1 MADDLADL
9 EQDVLSLQNELESL
23 RLKST
28 NLKDRI
34 SELKKFDPYKRS
46 VRKKKARIQKQKTTR
61 RAENDDNRNKI
72 NKTSNVLAT
81 ESITNATKVNN
92 PMINNV
98 MKEFGFIFEKYP
110 QLHDILF
117 KDYRLKD
124 GNFDT
129 EHDNNGHI
137 GSDVEANFLS
147 FSESEPN
154 SFKATS
160 SAMVNNRNF
169 MTPNK
174 KQKKNTNDS
183 QLNEDD
189 NLPEHEW
196 VLKNQPIIEHKM
208 FDTSVGDLLDTT
220 ILSSPSKRKNRPQM
234 GIDSEQYTKSNHLKN
249 QILLENMFRLFGV
262 TFFPV
267 IDPTDL
273 QLNVETQELD
283 ITREM
288 LGIRFDIFNQMDKQ
302 FETPFYILLKR
313 KLKSQSW
320 SIFKHTIPNYIDIEL
335 LFVNITINGTS
346 KNGFED
352 IYIFAKEIYL
362 QLWKNSIRSQ
372 IFNDLLQEGIIS
384 IIYNDMRSTRVQF
397 EISDTPIKL
406 ELQIKEDQI
415 KSVRVLEG
423 LDNDTELQST
433 ISIVLIGSIYDLKY
447 KLNMIRSS
455 NN

>member
-1 MADDLADL
+1 MSDSIEEL

-23 RLKST
+23 RLRSA
-28 NLKDRI
+28 D
-34 SELKKFDPYKRS
+34 LKKRINKLKSFDPSKRNE
-46 VRKKKARIQKQKTTR
+46 RKKRKKMQKQKTTSQG
-61 RAENDDNRNKI
+61 ENDDDQNKVDGTA
-72 NKTSNVLAT
+72 NMSTTQSSTTKTK
-81 ESITNATKVNN
+81 IDD

-98 MKEFGFIFEKYP
+98 VKEFGSIFEKFP

-117 KDYRLKD
+117 KDYRFKD
-124 GNFDT
+124 ENF
-129 EHDNNGHI
+129 ENKSDNSDHMD
-137 GSDVEANFLS
+137 SDVESNFSS
-147 FSESEPN
+147 FADSDSD
-154 SFKATS
+154 SFKS
-160 SAMVNNRNF
+160 SSSSMMDNRNP

-174 KQKKNTNDS
+174 KQKKSTNNS
-183 QLNEDD
+183 HINEDD

-220 ILSSPSKRKNRPQM
+220 ILSSPSKRKSRLQLGN
-234 GIDSEQYTKSNHLKN
+234 DSNQNTKSNHLKN
-249 QILLENMFRLFGV
+249 QIVLENIFRLFGI

-288 LGIRFDIFNQMDKQ
+288 LGIRFDIFNQMDRQ

-320 SIFKHTIPNYIDIEL
+320 SIFKHTIPGYIDIEL
-335 LFVNITINGTS
+335 LFVDITINGTS
-346 KNGFED
+346 KNGFKD

-362 QLWKNSIRSQ
+362 QLWRNSIRSQ
-372 IFNDLLQEGIIS
+372 VFNDLLQEGIIS
-384 IIYNDMRSTRVQF
+384 IIYNDMRSTKVQF
-397 EISDTPIKL
+397 EVLDTSIKL

-423 LDNDTELQST
+423 VDNDIELQST
-433 ISIVLIGSIYDLKY
+433 ISIVLIGSIYELKY
-447 KLNMIRSS
+447 KLNMLRSS
-455 NN
+455 SR

>member
-1 MADDLADL
+1 MANDLADL

-34 SELKKFDPYKRS
+34 SELKNFDPNKRR
-46 VRKKKARIQKQKTTR
+46 VRKKKTRIQKQKTTKR
-61 RAENDDNRNKI
+61 TENDDNQNKI
-72 NKTSNVLAT
+72 NETSNVLAT
-81 ESITNATKVNN
+81 ESITNATKIND

-98 MKEFGFIFEKYP
+98 MKEFGFIFEKFP

-129 EHDNNGHI
+129 EHDINGQI
-137 GSDVEANFLS
+137 GSDMEANFSS

-160 SAMVNNRNF
+160 SAMVNRNF

-174 KQKKNTNDS
+174 KQKKNTDDS

-234 GIDSEQYTKSNHLKN
+234 GIDSEQNTKSNHLKD

-362 QLWKNSIRSQ
+362 KLWKNSIRSQ

-384 IIYNDMRSTRVQF
+384 IIYNDMRSTKVQF
-397 EISDTPIKL
+397 EISNTPIKL

-433 ISIVLIGSIYDLKY
+433 ISIVLIGSIYELKY
-447 KLNMIRSS
+447 KLNVIRS
-455 NN
+455 NNK